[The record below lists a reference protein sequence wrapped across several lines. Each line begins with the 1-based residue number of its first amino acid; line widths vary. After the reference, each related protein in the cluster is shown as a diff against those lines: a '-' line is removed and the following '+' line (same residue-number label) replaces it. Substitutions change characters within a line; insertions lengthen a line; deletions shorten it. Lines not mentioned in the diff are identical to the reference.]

1 MMIILLS
8 IIIGLAAALRI
19 PEIDTTAALTR
30 AGLFDGDIQ
39 LNDAQKRDILNATS
53 NGNERNALNIKSKL
67 WTTKVIPFV
76 FASGFTAQ
84 QQSDITT
91 WLQDF
96 GDNTCLKVQPRTDED
111 DYISIIPNGGGCW
124 SYVGRNGGEQQI
136 SLATD
141 GCVYRSTAVHEFMH
155 AAGFWHEQSRADRDD
170 YIQVVLSN
178 VADKMKRNF
187 RLVEMPQARLIG
199 TYDYKSVMQYS
210 SYAFS
215 KNGGKTM
222 ILKSDSDASLG
233 QPTYG
238 TLTAN
243 DIAKLKDLY
252 SCDEKGSS
260 CTNKTDDADCEEYM
274 GYGYCYAEYVEYM
287 TEYCAKTCGFCS
299 A

>member
-1 MMIILLS
+1 MIILLS
-8 IIIGLAAALRI
+8 IIGLAAALRI
-19 PEIDTTAALTR
+19 PAPIDTTVALTR
-30 AGLFDGDIQ
+30 AGLFDGDIK
-39 LNDAQKRDILNATS
+39 LNDAQMRDIMNATS
-53 NGNERNALNIKSKL
+53 NGNERNALNIKANL
-67 WTTKVIPFV
+67 WNTKVIPFE
-76 FASGFTAQ
+76 FAYGFTAD
-84 QQSDITT
+84 QQSKITT

-96 GDNTCLKVQPRTDED
+96 GDNTCLKVQPRNGES

-136 SLATD
+136 SLAS

-170 YIQVVLSN
+170 YIQVVLDN

-187 RLVEMPQARLIG
+187 RLVDMPQARLIG
-199 TYDYKSVMQYS
+199 TYDHTSVMQYS
-210 SYAFS
+210 SYAFT

-222 ILKSDSDASLG
+222 ILKSDSEAKLG

-238 TLTAN
+238 TMTAN

-252 SCDEKGSS
+252 GCGGTVST
-260 CTNKTDDADCEEYM
+260 CTNKGDDADCEEYK
-274 GYGYCYAEYVEYM
+274 GYGYCYEYYVEYM
-287 TEYCAKTCGFCS
+287 TEYCAKTCGTCS